1 MPNERHYNELNLES
15 VGINLPYNMQA
26 EQSVLG
32 AVLLKPE
39 TLTDLVEIIRPE
51 MFYTRQN
58 AQIYSEMLRLFTS
71 DQTIDFVTL
80 LDAVIS
86 DGVFPS
92 ADEAKVY
99 LTGLAETV
107 PSISNVKAY
116 AQIVQEKYLV
126 RQLMGVAKDILQDAG
141 DEPDADLLLENAEQR
156 IYEIR
161 SGRDS
166 SALTPLSSSMVETL
180 TNLQKISGPD
190 ADKYKGIPTGFRL
203 LDTVL
208 TGLGRGDLIILAAR
222 PGMGKTSFALNI
234 ATRVAMQ
241 QKVPVAIFS
250 LEMTKE
256 QLTNRILSAE
266 AGIDSQAFRTGALR
280 AEDWEYLA
288 LATEK
293 LHDAPIYMDD
303 TSGITI
309 TEMKAK
315 IRRVN
320 QDPARPN
327 VGLIVID
334 YLQLMTSGQRSENRV
349 QEISSITRNLKIMAK
364 EMNVPIIALSQLSR
378 AVEKQGN
385 NSSHR
390 PQLSD
395 LRDSGSIEQDAD
407 CVLFLY
413 RDSYYASQNPDGA
426 EVDADTAECIVAK
439 NRHGETSTVPLGWDG
454 AHPLYGCGL
463 QTLMNYERSYRR
475 CAASAPGKS
484 CWTAKH
490 LALAVSGAGPTAW
503 PLCLMRPLAEEKG
516 HRLTVCT
523 VNHGLRGETAD
534 RDESLRPG
542 GLRRLG
548 LPLRVFHAAELEAG
562 VEAPGG
568 GTGRAACG
576 MPALAGGWP
585 TRIDAVATPILGVTR
600 PRRCCSRLARA
611 PASTARRASG
621 PAAGLSATPALPD
634 EGRHRGR
641 LPRACGERW
650 VTDETNDARRLR
662 PQPSAPAHCPPLCGV
677 NSAAERNLARFC
689 EKAPRRTNTSPGSAG
704 CAAGI
709 GQATDAV
716 ACGGGGTHPAQR
728 RPAVWMSEPLRQT
741 DPLILDM
748 ASTAL
753 WSRCGTRRKNI
764 SVCWPTL
771 WKRAAARCGSP
782 TPSDSAPGRRA
793 LAEEADKNT
802 HAGRAEKADCR
813 NLISL
818 PESGDY
824 PLPGGEAAYPGGSAC
839 FEEKTGCS

>member
-1 MPNERHYNELNLES
+1 MPNERHYNNELNLES
-15 VGINLPYNMQA
+15 VGINQPFNMQA

-32 AVLLKPE
+32 AVLLKPD
-39 TLTDLVEIIRPE
+39 TLTDLVEIIKPE

-58 AQIYSEMLRLFTS
+58 AQIWSEMLRLFTN

-126 RQLMGVAKDILQDAG
+126 RQLMDVAKDILQDAG

-280 AEDWEYLA
+280 SEDWEYLA

-293 LHDAPIYMDD
+293 LHDAPI
-303 TSGITI
+303 
-309 TEMKAK
+309 
-315 IRRVN
+315 RRVN
-320 QDPARPN
+320 QDPTRPN

-334 YLQLMTSGQRSENRV
+334 YLQLMTTGQRSENRV

-407 CVLFLY
+407 CVLFL
-413 RDSYYASQNPDGA
+413 
-426 EVDADTAECIVAK
+426 
-439 NRHGETSTVPLGWDG
+439 
-454 AHPLYGCGL
+454 
-463 QTLMNYERSYRR
+463 
-475 CAASAPGKS
+475 
-484 CWTAKH
+484 
-490 LALAVSGAGPTAW
+490 
-503 PLCLMRPLAEEKG
+503 
-516 HRLTVCT
+516 
-523 VNHGLRGETAD
+523 
-534 RDESLRPG
+534 
-542 GLRRLG
+542 
-548 LPLRVFHAAELEAG
+548 
-562 VEAPGG
+562 
-568 GTGRAACG
+568 
-576 MPALAGGWP
+576 
-585 TRIDAVATPILGVTR
+585 
-600 PRRCCSRLARA
+600 
-611 PASTARRASG
+611 
-621 PAAGLSATPALPD
+621 
-634 EGRHRGR
+634 
-641 LPRACGERW
+641 
-650 VTDETNDARRLR
+650 
-662 PQPSAPAHCPPLCGV
+662 
-677 NSAAERNLARFC
+677 
-689 EKAPRRTNTSPGSAG
+689 
-704 CAAGI
+704 
-709 GQATDAV
+709 
-716 ACGGGGTHPAQR
+716 
-728 RPAVWMSEPLRQT
+728 
-741 DPLILDM
+741 
-748 ASTAL
+748 
-753 WSRCGTRRKNI
+753 
-764 SVCWPTL
+764 
-771 WKRAAARCGSP
+771 
-782 TPSDSAPGRRA
+782 
-793 LAEEADKNT
+793 
-802 HAGRAEKADCR
+802 
-813 NLISL
+813 
-818 PESGDY
+818 
-824 PLPGGEAAYPGGSAC
+824 
-839 FEEKTGCS
+839 

>member
-1 MPNERHYNELNLES
+1 MPNERRYANDLNLES
-15 VGINLPYNMQA
+15 VGISLPYSMQA

-32 AVLLKPE
+32 AVLLKPD
-39 TLTDLVEIIRPE
+39 TLTDLVEMIRPE

-58 AQIYSEMLRLFTS
+58 AQIWSEMLRLFTS

-86 DGVFPS
+86 DGVFASP
-92 ADEAKVY
+92 DEAKVY

-107 PSISNVKAY
+107 PSISNVRAY

-180 TNLQKISGPD
+180 SNLQKISGPD

-320 QDPARPN
+320 QDPTRPN

-334 YLQLMTSGQRSENRV
+334 YLQLMTSGQRTENRV
-349 QEISSITRNLKIMAK
+349 QEIELHYPKP
-364 EMNVPIIALSQLSR
+364 E
-378 AVEKQGN
+378 
-385 NSSHR
+385 
-390 PQLSD
+390 D
-395 LRDSGSIEQDAD
+395 
-407 CVLFLY
+407 
-413 RDSYYASQNPDGA
+413 
-426 EVDADTAECIVAK
+426 
-439 NRHGETSTVPLGWDG
+439 HG
-454 AHPLYGCGL
+454 
-463 QTLMNYERSYRR
+463 Q
-475 CAASAPGKS
+475 
-484 CWTAKH
+484 
-490 LALAVSGAGPTAW
+490 
-503 PLCLMRPLAEEKG
+503 
-516 HRLTVCT
+516 
-523 VNHGLRGETAD
+523 
-534 RDESLRPG
+534 RDECAHHRAEPAVPCG
-542 GLRRLG
+542 GK
-548 LPLRVFHAAELEAG
+548 
-562 VEAPGG
+562 
-568 GTGRAACG
+568 TGCKLQ
-576 MPALAGGWP
+576 P
-585 TRIDAVATPILGVTR
+585 
-600 PRRCCSRLARA
+600 
-611 PASTARRASG
+611 
-621 PAAGLSATPALPD
+621 PAAAVRPARL
-634 EGRHRGR
+634 RLHRAG
-641 LPRACGERW
+641 C
-650 VTDETNDARRLR
+650 RLR
-662 PQPSAPAHCPPLCGV
+662 PVPVPRLLLCQP
-677 NSAAERNLARFC
+677 E
-689 EKAPRRTNTSPGSAG
+689 
-704 CAAGI
+704 
-709 GQATDAV
+709 
-716 ACGGGGTHPAQR
+716 
-728 RPAVWMSEPLRQT
+728 
-741 DPLILDM
+741 
-748 ASTAL
+748 
-753 WSRCGTRRKNI
+753 
-764 SVCWPTL
+764 
-771 WKRAAARCGSP
+771 
-782 TPSDSAPGRRA
+782 PGR
-793 LAEEADKNT
+793 L
-802 HAGRAEKADCR
+802 
-813 NLISL
+813 
-818 PESGDY
+818 
-824 PLPGGEAAYPGGSAC
+824 
-839 FEEKTGCS
+839 GCGCGYSRVHRGKKPPW

>member
-1 MPNERHYNELNLES
+1 MPNERHYKNELNLES
-15 VGINLPYNMQA
+15 VGINQPFNMQA

-32 AVLLKPE
+32 AVLLKPD
-39 TLTDLVEIIRPE
+39 TLTDLVEIIKPE

-58 AQIYSEMLRLFTS
+58 AQIWSEMLRLFTN

-126 RQLMGVAKDILQDAG
+126 RQLMDVAKDILQDAG

-309 TEMKAK
+309 TGMKAK
-315 IRRVN
+315 IRRLN
-320 QDPARPN
+320 QDP
-327 VGLIVID
+327 
-334 YLQLMTSGQRSENRV
+334 TGQRTENRV

-454 AHPLYGCGL
+454 AH
-463 QTLMNYERSYRR
+463 
-475 CAASAPGKS
+475 
-484 CWTAKH
+484 
-490 LALAVSGAGPTAW
+490 
-503 PLCLMRPLAEEKG
+503 
-516 HRLTVCT
+516 
-523 VNHGLRGETAD
+523 
-534 RDESLRPG
+534 
-542 GLRRLG
+542 
-548 LPLRVFHAAELEAG
+548 
-562 VEAPGG
+562 
-568 GTGRAACG
+568 
-576 MPALAGGWP
+576 
-585 TRIDAVATPILGVTR
+585 TRFMDV
-600 PRRCCSRLARA
+600 
-611 PASTARRASG
+611 
-621 PAAGLSATPALPD
+621 D
-634 EGRHRGR
+634 
-641 LPRACGERW
+641 
-650 VTDETNDARRLR
+650 
-662 PQPSAPAHCPPLCGV
+662 
-677 NSAAERNLARFC
+677 F
-689 EKAPRRTNTSPGSAG
+689 
-704 CAAGI
+704 
-709 GQATDAV
+709 
-716 ACGGGGTHPAQR
+716 
-728 RPAVWMSEPLRQT
+728 
-741 DPLILDM
+741 
-748 ASTAL
+748 
-753 WSRCGTRRKNI
+753 
-764 SVCWPTL
+764 
-771 WKRAAARCGSP
+771 KR
-782 TPSDSAPGRRA
+782 
-793 LAEEADKNT
+793 
-802 HAGRAEKADCR
+802 
-813 NLISL
+813 
-818 PESGDY
+818 
-824 PLPGGEAAYPGGSAC
+824 
-839 FEEKTGCS
+839 

>member
-1 MPNERHYNELNLES
+1 MPNERRYSNELNLES

-32 AVLLKPE
+32 AVLLKPD
-39 TLTDLVEIIRPE
+39 TLTDLVEILKPE

-58 AQIYSEMLRLFTS
+58 AQIWTEMLRLFTN

-80 LDAVIS
+80 LDAVVS
-86 DGVFPS
+86 DGVFSS
-92 ADEAKVY
+92 ADEAKIY

-208 TGLGRGDLIILAAR
+208 TGLGRGDLVILAAR

-256 QLTNRILSAE
+256 QLTNRILSSE

-334 YLQLMTSGQRSENRV
+334 YLQLMSGSGKSGENR
-349 QEISSITRNLKIMAK
+349 QQCRFANITFITR
-364 EMNVPIIALSQLSR
+364 
-378 AVEKQGN
+378 
-385 NSSHR
+385 
-390 PQLSD
+390 
-395 LRDSGSIEQDAD
+395 
-407 CVLFLY
+407 
-413 RDSYYASQNPDGA
+413 
-426 EVDADTAECIVAK
+426 T
-439 NRHGETSTVPLGWDG
+439 
-454 AHPLYGCGL
+454 
-463 QTLMNYERSYRR
+463 RR
-475 CAASAPGKS
+475 N
-484 CWTAKH
+484 
-490 LALAVSGAGPTAW
+490 
-503 PLCLMRPLAEEKG
+503 
-516 HRLTVCT
+516 
-523 VNHGLRGETAD
+523 NHGTFHTNENPQGD
-534 RDESLRPG
+534 QHG
-542 GLRRLG
+542 
-548 LPLRVFHAAELEAG
+548 VFHLFPNGYAKCKSGEVELEGIQFEHHHRQHNKQTQRQQFCQCRHQVNAG
-562 VEAPGG
+562 
-568 GTGRAACG
+568 
-576 MPALAGGWP
+576 
-585 TRIDAVATPILGVTR
+585 
-600 PRRCCSRLARA
+600 
-611 PASTARRASG
+611 SG
-621 PAAGLSATPALPD
+621 L
-634 EGRHRGR
+634 
-641 LPRACGERW
+641 
-650 VTDETNDARRLR
+650 
-662 PQPSAPAHCPPLCGV
+662 
-677 NSAAERNLARFC
+677 
-689 EKAPRRTNTSPGSAG
+689 
-704 CAAGI
+704 
-709 GQATDAV
+709 
-716 ACGGGGTHPAQR
+716 HPAQDQKVNN
-728 RPAVWMSEPLRQT
+728 PQ
-741 DPLILDM
+741 
-748 ASTAL
+748 
-753 WSRCGTRRKNI
+753 
-764 SVCWPTL
+764 
-771 WKRAAARCGSP
+771 
-782 TPSDSAPGRRA
+782 
-793 LAEEADKNT
+793 
-802 HAGRAEKADCR
+802 
-813 NLISL
+813 
-818 PESGDY
+818 
-824 PLPGGEAAYPGGSAC
+824 
-839 FEEKTGCS
+839 

>member
-1 MPNERHYNELNLES
+1 MPNERRYSNELNLES

-32 AVLLKPE
+32 AVLLKPD
-39 TLTDLVEIIRPE
+39 TLTDLVEILKPE

-58 AQIYSEMLRLFTS
+58 AQIWTEMLRLFTN

-80 LDAVIS
+80 LDAVVS

-92 ADEAKVY
+92 ADEAKIY

-208 TGLGRGDLIILAAR
+208 TGLGRGDLVILAAR

-256 QLTNRILSAE
+256 QLTNRILSSE

-334 YLQLMTSGQRSENRV
+334 YLQLMTTGQRSENRV
-349 QEISSITRNLKIMAK
+349 QEISS
-364 EMNVPIIALSQLSR
+364 ALSQLSR

-454 AHPLYGCGL
+454 AH
-463 QTLMNYERSYRR
+463 
-475 CAASAPGKS
+475 
-484 CWTAKH
+484 
-490 LALAVSGAGPTAW
+490 
-503 PLCLMRPLAEEKG
+503 
-516 HRLTVCT
+516 
-523 VNHGLRGETAD
+523 
-534 RDESLRPG
+534 
-542 GLRRLG
+542 
-548 LPLRVFHAAELEAG
+548 
-562 VEAPGG
+562 
-568 GTGRAACG
+568 
-576 MPALAGGWP
+576 
-585 TRIDAVATPILGVTR
+585 TRFMDV
-600 PRRCCSRLARA
+600 
-611 PASTARRASG
+611 
-621 PAAGLSATPALPD
+621 D
-634 EGRHRGR
+634 
-641 LPRACGERW
+641 
-650 VTDETNDARRLR
+650 
-662 PQPSAPAHCPPLCGV
+662 
-677 NSAAERNLARFC
+677 F
-689 EKAPRRTNTSPGSAG
+689 
-704 CAAGI
+704 
-709 GQATDAV
+709 
-716 ACGGGGTHPAQR
+716 
-728 RPAVWMSEPLRQT
+728 
-741 DPLILDM
+741 
-748 ASTAL
+748 
-753 WSRCGTRRKNI
+753 
-764 SVCWPTL
+764 
-771 WKRAAARCGSP
+771 KR
-782 TPSDSAPGRRA
+782 
-793 LAEEADKNT
+793 
-802 HAGRAEKADCR
+802 
-813 NLISL
+813 
-818 PESGDY
+818 
-824 PLPGGEAAYPGGSAC
+824 
-839 FEEKTGCS
+839 

>member
-1 MPNERHYNELNLES
+1 MPNERHYSNELNLES

-58 AQIYSEMLRLFTS
+58 AQIYSEMLRLFTA

-241 QKVPVAIFS
+241 Q
-250 LEMTKE
+250 
-256 QLTNRILSAE
+256 TNRILSAE

-280 AEDWEYLA
+280 SEDWEYLA

-320 QDPARPN
+320 QDPTRPN

-334 YLQLMTSGQRSENRV
+334 YLQLMTTGQRSENRV

-454 AHPLYGCGL
+454 AH
-463 QTLMNYERSYRR
+463 
-475 CAASAPGKS
+475 
-484 CWTAKH
+484 
-490 LALAVSGAGPTAW
+490 
-503 PLCLMRPLAEEKG
+503 
-516 HRLTVCT
+516 
-523 VNHGLRGETAD
+523 
-534 RDESLRPG
+534 
-542 GLRRLG
+542 
-548 LPLRVFHAAELEAG
+548 
-562 VEAPGG
+562 
-568 GTGRAACG
+568 
-576 MPALAGGWP
+576 
-585 TRIDAVATPILGVTR
+585 TRFMDV
-600 PRRCCSRLARA
+600 
-611 PASTARRASG
+611 
-621 PAAGLSATPALPD
+621 D
-634 EGRHRGR
+634 
-641 LPRACGERW
+641 
-650 VTDETNDARRLR
+650 
-662 PQPSAPAHCPPLCGV
+662 
-677 NSAAERNLARFC
+677 F
-689 EKAPRRTNTSPGSAG
+689 
-704 CAAGI
+704 
-709 GQATDAV
+709 
-716 ACGGGGTHPAQR
+716 
-728 RPAVWMSEPLRQT
+728 
-741 DPLILDM
+741 
-748 ASTAL
+748 
-753 WSRCGTRRKNI
+753 
-764 SVCWPTL
+764 
-771 WKRAAARCGSP
+771 KR
-782 TPSDSAPGRRA
+782 
-793 LAEEADKNT
+793 
-802 HAGRAEKADCR
+802 
-813 NLISL
+813 
-818 PESGDY
+818 
-824 PLPGGEAAYPGGSAC
+824 
-839 FEEKTGCS
+839 